1 MNKNVFFK
9 ITLLVSL
16 ILLSVGCSKEASA
29 PIFDFS
35 YAVKGLTV
43 QFSTTSIDATSFK
56 WDFGDGT
63 NSTDKNPI
71 HTYLATNNYFVSLTA
86 SGPGGTST
94 ISDSV
99 EVIKPEPII
108 IDGSFGDWDS
118 IPAANL
124 AIATL
129 PANAPYTALQILKVY
144 ADKNYIYLYMKFDST
159 NMDPVDIYLDADA
172 KVTTGADLSQY
183 WANSGAD
190 LLIEGS
196 LSGKLQDAP
205 VYQHDDSQGP
215 SAWAWNTIVNAGI
228 GAINMSKLVTVNGS
242 VVECE
247 VSIIRGMIPFS
258 FSNPF
263 NIGVVLSFT
272 SWSEAG
278 VLPINSKNDP
288 SVPMLSVKVN

>member
-1 MNKNVFFK
+1 MNKNMFFR
-9 ITLLVSL
+9 IILLGTL
-16 ILLSVGCSKEASA
+16 ILLSFGCAKETTA

-35 YAVKGLTV
+35 YKTKGLTV
-43 QFSTTSIDATSFK
+43 QFNTTSIGANAFK
-56 WDFGDGT
+56 WNFGDGT
-63 NSTDKNPI
+63 TSTDKNPI
-71 HTYLATNNYFVSLTA
+71 HTFSATGNYFVSLTA
-86 SGPGGTST
+86 SGPGGSNT

-99 EVIKPEPII
+99 EVVKPEPII
-108 IDGSFGDWDS
+108 IDGNFGDWDS
-118 IPAANL
+118 IPTANL

-129 PANAPYTALQILKVY
+129 PANAPFNALQVLKVY

-159 NMDPVDIYLDADA
+159 KVDPVDIYLDADA
-172 KVTTGADLSQY
+172 KASTGADVWY

-190 LLIEGS
+190 LLIEGF
-196 LSGKLQDAP
+196 LSGKLQDAA

-215 SAWAWNTIVNAGI
+215 SAWAWNTIVSAGI

-263 NIGVVLSFT
+263 NIGVVLSYT

-278 VLPINSKNDP
+278 VLPINSKNTP
-288 SVPMLSVKVN
+288 SVPMLSVKIN